1 MVSRGTGRVRPWYT
15 TTMQFLL
22 ALEAQLAWLK
32 WVGAG
37 GAVTIGIIGG
47 LYFFWQ
53 KTKEENYELKE
64 TFDGLFFSGL
74 GALLAAR
81 ITYILIH
88 VDTFPLRPLALLNI
102 LSYPGLWTFAG
113 LVAAYAI
120 ILRTARQQKKEVW
133 ELWDFYTLLVTWF
146 MIWWWL
152 SRFFLGTAAGTPT
165 TLPIGIMFPQR
176 VEPAHPV
183 QLYATIFFAAL
194 FRYLWWAEPRYRFF
208 IWYRS
213 KKRTAK
219 PGFITA
225 MFMIFVGLFGVL
237 TSFIQYPF
245 MMVFDFELN
254 QILSAVMFIAGL
266 VLLYVRSGQSFFK
279 KEKGPYVT
287 SFPTAT

>member
-1 MVSRGTGRVRPWYT
+1 
-15 TTMQFLL
+15 MQFLL
-22 ALEAQLAWLK
+22 ALAAQLAWLK

-37 GAVTIGIIGG
+37 AAVAIGILGG

-64 TFDGLFFSGL
+64 TFDGLFLSGI
-74 GALLAAR
+74 GALFAAR
-81 ITYILIH
+81 ITYILLH
-88 VDTFPLRPLALLNI
+88 LDTFPLRPLALLNI
-102 LSYPGLWTFAG
+102 VSYPGLWTFAG

-133 ELWDFYTLLVTWF
+133 ELWDFYTILVAWF

-152 SRFFLGTAAGTPT
+152 SRFLLGAAAGTST
-165 TLPIGIMFPQR
+165 TLPIGMMFPQR

-183 QLYATIFFAAL
+183 QLYATVFFAAL
-194 FRYLWWAEPRYRFF
+194 FRYLWWAEPKYRFF

-287 SFPTAT
+287 SFPTTT

>member
-1 MVSRGTGRVRPWYT
+1 
-15 TTMQFLL
+15 MQFLL
-22 ALEAQLAWLK
+22 ALMAQLAWLK

-37 GAVTIGIIGG
+37 AAVAIGVVGG

-53 KTKEENYELKE
+53 KAKEENYELWQ
-64 TFDGLFFSGL
+64 TFDGLFLSGL
-74 GALLAAR
+74 VALIVAR
-81 ITYILIH
+81 ITYILLH
-88 VDTFPLRPLALLNI
+88 LQTFPLRPLALVNI
-102 LSYPGLWTFAG
+102 FSHPGLWSMAG
-113 LVAAYAI
+113 LVAAYAV
-120 ILRTARQQKKEVW
+120 ILRTARKQKKDVW

-146 MIWWWL
+146 MVWWWL
-152 SRFFLGTAAGTPT
+152 SRFLLGAAAGTST

-176 VEPAHPV
+176 VEPAHPI
-183 QLYATIFFAAL
+183 QLYAALFYAVL

-225 MFMIFVGLFGVL
+225 MFLIFTGLFGVL

-254 QILSAVMFIAGL
+254 QILSAIMFVAGL
-266 VLLYVRSGQSFFK
+266 ILLYVRSGQSFFK

-287 SFPTAT
+287 SFPTAN

>member
-1 MVSRGTGRVRPWYT
+1 
-15 TTMQFLL
+15 MQFVL
-22 ALEAQLAWLK
+22 ALVAQLAWLK

-37 GAVTIGIIGG
+37 LLVILGTLGG
-47 LYFFWQ
+47 LFFFWQ
-53 KTKEENYELKE
+53 KVKEENYELRE
-64 TFDGLFFSGL
+64 TFDGLVLSGIA
-74 GALLAAR
+74 ALVVAR
-81 ITYILIH
+81 VTYIVLH
-88 VDTFPLRPLALLNI
+88 LSTFPLHPLAWVNI
-102 LSYPGLWTFAG
+102 ISYPGLWSFAG
-113 LVAAYAI
+113 LVAAYAVMF
-120 ILRTARQQKKEVW
+120 RTARRQRREVW
-133 ELWDFYTLLVTWF
+133 ELWDFYTVFLSWF
-146 MIWWWL
+146 LIWWWL
-152 SRFFLGTAAGTPT
+152 SRFLLGAAAGTPT
-165 TLPIGIMFPQR
+165 TLPIGILFPQR

-183 QLYATIFFAAL
+183 QLYAAVFYTLL

-208 IWYRS
+208 LWYRS

-225 MFMIFVGLFGVL
+225 MFLVFVGAFGVL

-287 SFPTAT
+287 SFPTADE